1 MVNLVSVCKN
11 WHGQARVLDHINLE
25 LKRGEFVYL
34 LGGTGTG
41 KSSLLRLLATEDLP
55 SQGSVS
61 LFGYDLSRVAPAT
74 LRAIRRLVGYVPQNV
89 QLISDLS
96 VFDNVALSL
105 SLANPRSHF
114 LSADARKKIHDS
126 LERLGIAA
134 KKDRLAR
141 TLSGGEAQRVAVA
154 RAIVRSPELILADEP
169 TGAQDHDHTWS
180 MMDLFVRANMSGA
193 TVLLATHDREIV
205 RRIRKKCAVL
215 KQGRLTIE
223 ESSHP
228 MFMSG
233 SQNVR

>member
-141 TLSGGEAQRVAVA
+141 SQMNPPA
-154 RAIVRSPELILADEP
+154 
-169 TGAQDHDHTWS
+169 
-180 MMDLFVRANMSGA
+180 
-193 TVLLATHDREIV
+193 
-205 RRIRKKCAVL
+205 RRI
-215 KQGRLTIE
+215 TITLG
-223 ESSHP
+223 P
-228 MFMSG
+228 
-233 SQNVR
+233 